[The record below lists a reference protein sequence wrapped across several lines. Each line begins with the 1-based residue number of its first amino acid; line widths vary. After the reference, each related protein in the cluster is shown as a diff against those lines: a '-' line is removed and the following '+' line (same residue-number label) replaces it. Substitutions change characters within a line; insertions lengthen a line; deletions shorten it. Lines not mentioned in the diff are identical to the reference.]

1 VNAGM
6 FFKAM
11 LIGLSIAAPVGP
23 IGLLCIQRTL
33 AHGAGVGFVS
43 GLGAAT
49 ADGFYGAV
57 GAFGLAAITH
67 FFVALRL
74 PLALGGAG
82 LLGWMGI
89 QMLRAAAPSR
99 AAQAADPMGY
109 AQAYGSVALLTLAN
123 PMTIMSFVA
132 VFAVLGGRSGV
143 DSSSGGVMVAG
154 VFLGSAVWWLSLALG
169 VHAVRQRIGAA
180 TMRWI
185 NRLAGSL
192 LIAFAAW
199 QLGKAI

>member
-1 VNAGM
+1 MDIGV

-33 AHGAGVGFVS
+33 ARGAATGFVS

-57 GAFGLAAITH
+57 GAFGLAAITRPL
-67 FFVALRL
+67 VALRV
-74 PLALGGAG
+74 PLAILGAG
-82 LLGWMGI
+82 FLAWMGI
-89 QMLRAAAPSR
+89 QMLRAAAPVQAAR
-99 AAQAADPMGY
+99 AADHLGLAP
-109 AQAYGSVALLTLAN
+109 AYGSVALLTLAN

-132 VFAVLGGRSGV
+132 VFALLGGRAGAGP
-143 DSSSGGVMVAG
+143 SSAALMVAG
-154 VFLGSAVWWLSLALG
+154 VFLGSACWWLALALG
-169 VHAVRQRIGAA
+169 VNVVRHRISPA

-185 NRLAGSL
+185 NRVAGTL
-192 LIAFAAW
+192 LIAFALW
-199 QLGKAI
+199 QVTKLF